1 MRSLRIAKPDCA
13 RRDTKPD
20 RLPSRYQ
27 PRLDLPHFLRTTP
40 NSRDQP
46 SLFWLLAPCG
56 TLMRR
61 GEARKVPHIAAV
73 RSVPSPAR
81 MLRLGSSCWPQT
93 RRASDTHHRSRHLQS
108 QRQPAGPRIDD
119 RSPYEYPR
127 AAMPIAAP
135 LIVRRVRFRR
145 KRHYLCLPLTNQ
157 IPYSSALRLCSGKQQ
172 RTLCPLFCYHWRQ
185 SAMPFGSKL
194 DFAYE
199 CDQRPVAARWS
210 DHLHA
215 DWKAVLIE
223 AGGQRDCRQ
232 P

>member
-1 MRSLRIAKPDCA
+1 MVGLGCSSSA
-13 RRDTKPD
+13 RAVIEVRPFPVEVDPLQIKLTELS
-20 RLPSRYQ
+20 RL
-27 PRLDLPHFLRTTP
+27 LT
-40 NSRDQP
+40 
-46 SLFWLLAPCG
+46 
-56 TLMRR
+56 
-61 GEARKVPHIAAV
+61 
-73 RSVPSPAR
+73 
-81 MLRLGSSCWPQT
+81 
-93 RRASDTHHRSRHLQS
+93 
-108 QRQPAGPRIDD
+108 
-119 RSPYEYPR
+119 
-127 AAMPIAAP
+127 
-135 LIVRRVRFRR
+135 RVRFRR

-157 IPYSSALRLCSGKQQ
+157 IQYSSALRLCSGKQQ
-172 RTLCPLFCYHWRQ
+172 RTLCPLFRYHWRQ